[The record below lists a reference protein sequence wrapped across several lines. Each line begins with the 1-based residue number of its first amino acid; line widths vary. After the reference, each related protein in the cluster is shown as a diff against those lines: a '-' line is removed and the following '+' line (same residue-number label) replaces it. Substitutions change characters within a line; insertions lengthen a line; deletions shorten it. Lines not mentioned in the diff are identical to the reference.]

1 MNKTPSAIQLTDFW
15 SSAFEGIILTDETG
29 RILSLNRIARG
40 FFAETATDDLIGSS
54 VTDFIFSSDLEKCF
68 INKQNM
74 RNVSLSIGTNQLL
87 ANVRFMDDDST
98 LLVMKNVTQLHQ
110 LTFQLNQLKKQF
122 RLFDTILDH
131 IDEGICVIDNEKKV
145 VFYNRKLGELETLE
159 PNSVRGQYY
168 LDVFKEADEH
178 SDPLLNSLLTE
189 RMLTNRETF
198 FSNQGKE
205 YSVVIKS
212 KPIHLGKEK
221 IGALAIVRDLSE
233 IKKLT
238 STIQNLQVTEKKPS
252 VPQKKKQNNTRFT
265 FKDIIF
271 GSSHMRQTINKA
283 IRASRSSSN
292 ILVYGETGT
301 GKELIVQSIHNESPR
316 KNAPFFAHN
325 CAAIPENLLE
335 SILFGTVSG
344 TFTGAVDRPGLFE
357 QANGGTILL
366 DEINSMGISLQAKLL
381 RAIQEKKIMRL
392 GSTKEK
398 SVDVRVIATMNETPE
413 EAIKNKHLR
422 EDLFYRLGVVTI
434 HVPPLRKRKED
445 ISLLTEY
452 FIRKHARLLDIEV
465 EGLTEEAKD
474 VLLGFHYPGN
484 VRQLEH
490 IIEGALNLMIDESI
504 VTTEYLPAAIK
515 FDTPEETPFS
525 AAEEME
531 PTFSDTLPAQV
542 EKLERKLII
551 KALQETDYHITN
563 AAEKLGIS
571 RQNLNYK
578 IKKLSI
584 PIHK

>member
-1 MNKTPSAIQLTDFW
+1 MNKTPSTIQLTDFW
-15 SSAFEGIILTDETG
+15 SNAFEGIIETDREG

-40 FFAETATDDLIGSS
+40 FFAETASDDLIGSF

-68 INKQNM
+68 TNEQNM
-74 RNVSLSIGTNQLL
+74 RNIPLSIGTNQLL
-87 ANVRFMDDDST
+87 ANVRFMEQESV

-131 IDEGICVIDNEKKV
+131 IEEGICVIDNDKKV

-159 PNSVRGQYY
+159 PHTVRGRYY
-168 LDVFKEADEH
+168 LDVFKETDEH

-238 STIQNLQVTEKKPS
+238 STIQQLQISEKKPTL
-252 VPQKKKQNNTRFT
+252 PQKKKQNNTRFT

-271 GSSHMRQTINKA
+271 GSSLMRQTINKA
-283 IRASRSSSN
+283 MRASRSSSN

-316 KNAPFFAHN
+316 KNAPFFAQN

-335 SILFGTVSG
+335 SMLFGTVSG

-413 EAIKNKHLR
+413 AAIKNQHLR

-445 ISLLTEY
+445 ISLLTEH
-452 FIRKHARLLDIEV
+452 FICKHARLLDIEV
-465 EGLTEEAKD
+465 EGLTREAQEA
-474 VLLGFHYPGN
+474 LLGFHYPGN

-490 IIEGALNLMIDESI
+490 IIEGALNLMVNENVI
-504 VTTEYLPAAIK
+504 TTEYLPAAIK
-515 FDTPEETPFS
+515 FGSSGEIGFS
-525 AAEEME
+525 AAEELE
-531 PTFSDTLPAQV
+531 PAFLDTLPVQV
-542 EKLERKLII
+542 ERLERKLIT
-551 KALQETDYHITN
+551 KALEETNYHITN

-578 IKKLSI
+578 IKKLTIS
-584 PIHK
+584 IHK

>member
-1 MNKTPSAIQLTDFW
+1 
-15 SSAFEGIILTDETG
+15 
-29 RILSLNRIARG
+29 
-40 FFAETATDDLIGSS
+40 
-54 VTDFIFSSDLEKCF
+54 FSSDLEKCF
-68 INKQNM
+68 ANKQNM
-74 RNVSLSIGTNQLL
+74 RNISLSIGTNQLL
-87 ANVRFMDDDST
+87 ANVRFMDHGSA

-110 LTFQLNQLKKQF
+110 LTFQLNQMKKQF

-159 PNSVRGQYY
+159 PEAVRGQYY
-168 LDVFKEADEH
+168 LDVFKEAGEH

-212 KPIHLGKEK
+212 KPMHLGKEK

-238 STIQNLQVTEKKPS
+238 STIQNLQLAEKKPAI
-252 VPQKKKQNNTRFT
+252 PQKKKQNNTRFT
-265 FKDIIF
+265 FNDIIF
-271 GSSHMRQTINKA
+271 ASSLMRQTINKA

-316 KNAPFFAHN
+316 KNAPFFAQN

-335 SILFGTVSG
+335 SMLFGTVSG

-366 DEINSMGISLQAKLL
+366 DEINSMGLSLQAKLL

-413 EAIKNKHLR
+413 EAIRNKHLR

-434 HVPPLRKRKED
+434 HVPPLRERRED
-445 ISLLTEY
+445 ISLLIEH
-452 FIRKHARLLDIEV
+452 FIRKHAQLLDIEV
-465 EGLTEEAKD
+465 EGITEEAKET
-474 VLLGFHYPGN
+474 LLGFHYPGN

-490 IIEGALNLMIDESI
+490 IIEGALNLMVDENVI
-504 VTTEYLPAAIK
+504 TTEFLPLALK
-515 FDTPEETPFS
+515 LDGLEETSFS
-525 AAEEME
+525 AAEEMR

-542 EKLERKLII
+542 ERLERKLII
-551 KALQETDYHITN
+551 KALEETGYHITN

-578 IKKLSI
+578 IKKLTI